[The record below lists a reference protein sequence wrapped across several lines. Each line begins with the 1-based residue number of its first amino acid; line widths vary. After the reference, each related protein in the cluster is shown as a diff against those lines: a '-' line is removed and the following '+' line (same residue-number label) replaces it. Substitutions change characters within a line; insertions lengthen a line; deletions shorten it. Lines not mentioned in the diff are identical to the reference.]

1 MSAAASRVIIGSTSC
16 GGSTVPPRGPRL
28 LQNLFLPSV
37 KLVRKDRVGAR
48 VRRRYDAPR
57 TPFERVVD
65 SPQADPAAVAQLT
78 AVRARLDPFALAQ
91 TIERKLE
98 QIYALAHHPAR
109 PAAPSLSAAP
119 LPPPAAVAPVVPRPR
134 ARLRPLRFGKA
145 TRAPLPRHHLV
156 TS

>member
-1 MSAAASRVIIGSTSC
+1 MPSTRVIGRRRERRSTGCWMSAAASRVIIGSTSC

-37 KLVRKDRVGAR
+37 KLVRKDRGGPR

-65 SPQADPAAVAQLT
+65 SPQAEPAAVAQLT
-78 AVRARLDPFALAQ
+78 ALRARLDPFALAQ

-98 QIYALAHHPAR
+98 QIYALAHHPAT
-109 PAAPSLSAAP
+109 AAP
-119 LPPPAAVAPVVPRPR
+119 LPPPALVAPVVPRPR
-134 ARLRPLRFGKA
+134 A
-145 TRAPLPRHHLV
+145 
-156 TS
+156 